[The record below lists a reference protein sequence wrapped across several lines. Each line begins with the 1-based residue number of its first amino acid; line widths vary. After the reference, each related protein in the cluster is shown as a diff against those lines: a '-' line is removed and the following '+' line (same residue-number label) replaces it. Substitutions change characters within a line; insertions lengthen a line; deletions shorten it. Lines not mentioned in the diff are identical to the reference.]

1 MTPSEKAEQLLSQLT
16 IEEKVAM
23 LHQWAPAVDRV
34 HLPSF
39 RTGSEVLH
47 GVAWLGEATVFPQP
61 VGLAATWDPGLAER
75 VGSAVADELLAK
87 HGADPSI
94 SLNVWAPVVD
104 PLRHPLWGRN
114 EEGFSEDPHL
124 TADLATGYAQGL
136 RGRGPGWRTVPTL
149 KHLLAYNVETDR
161 DVRSMQ
167 VRDRVLHEYELPAFA
182 GPLRAGVAGA
192 VMPAYNLVNGRPAH
206 TSGELIDAV
215 RAFAEEEVLV
225 VSDAGAPTNLVR
237 SQGRYPDAATAHAA
251 ALRGGIDSFTDND
264 RDAGP
269 TIEAVHTALRSGL
282 VTEADVDRA
291 VRRLLIT
298 RARVDL
304 LEADPPTTAPS
315 PSAKPDLDALLTAHT
330 DLAREAARRSVVLLV
345 NDGVLPRSAPPRSVC
360 VVGPLAD
367 RVLPDW
373 YAGEPRHTAS
383 IAEAAAQRWPDAE
396 VTTVDGADHVLLHI
410 PDGRV
415 LADAAGVA
423 VRPVASDAELSSTLA
438 VTDWG
443 WGVTTIADLESGK
456 LWSVDDRGVVS
467 ASADRPHGWVVQQTF
482 RIRRYDDGSCAL
494 RHVASGRWLRLDAAD
509 RLVTAAPEENEALR
523 LRLRTVQAGTAA
535 VATAA
540 ATSDLV
546 ICALGNDPHLLGRE
560 TEDRPSL
567 ELPPS
572 QQEIWRAARSERP
585 EAVLA
590 LLSSYPYT
598 FDLDA
603 RAVLWSSHSQAVGL
617 GLIDV
622 IAGDAEPSGRLPQTW
637 WRSTADA
644 GALTDYDIVAG
655 RSTYWYNDAEP
666 LFAFGHGL
674 TYTSVQYRSLEIV
687 AVEESGVRVAVTVA
701 NDGDRPATE
710 VVQVYTDAPDH
721 RVPFPRRLGG
731 YARVPMQP
739 GEHARVEITV
749 PRDRFSFWDTA
760 RGTLTVDPGRYLLSA
775 GPNAA
780 DTPLHAEVELA
791 GEAPLPHRLPLRA
804 SAFDDLAHVTL
815 IAETLEHGTAVSG
828 PGWVSFDDVDGLA
841 QPFSARIARTGP
853 GTSRVELQSRSDAGW
868 RTFATATPPTDPAS
882 DRPAAP
888 GSTAAWFD
896 VPVVPIAAAPP
907 SRTALRVQLVG
918 EVGLAEIRPR

>member
-1 MTPSEKAEQLLSQLT
+1 MTPAAKADLLLSQLT
-16 IEEKVAM
+16 LDEKVAM
-23 LHQWAPAVDRV
+23 LHQWSPAIERV
-34 HLPSF
+34 HLPTF

-61 VGLAATWDPGLAER
+61 VGLAATWDPALAER
-75 VGSAVADELLAK
+75 IGSAVVDELLAK
-87 HGADPSI
+87 HAVDPSI

-206 TSGELIDAV
+206 TSRDLIEAV
-215 RAFAEEEVLV
+215 RSFADGEILV

-237 SQGRYPDAATAHAA
+237 SQGCYPDAAAAHAA
-251 ALRGGIDSFTDND
+251 ALQAGIDSFTDND

-269 TIEAVHTALRSGL
+269 TIDAVRIALRDGL

-291 VRRLLIT
+291 VKRLFIT

-304 LEADPPTTAPS
+304 LEADPPS
-315 PSAKPDLDALLTAHT
+315 VKPDLDSLLTAHA

-360 VVGPLAD
+360 VVGPLAE

-396 VTTVDGADHVLLHI
+396 ITTLDGADHVLLQV

-415 LADAAGVA
+415 LTDAEGVA
-423 VRPVASDAELSSTLA
+423 VRPVPSDAEVPSTLA
-438 VTDWG
+438 ITDWG
-443 WGVTTIADLESGK
+443 WGLTTIADRESGK

-509 RLVTAAPEENEALR
+509 RLVAAAPEEDEALR
-523 LRLRTVQAGTAA
+523 LRVHTVQAGTAA

-540 ATSDLV
+540 AASDLV

-572 QQEIWRAARSERP
+572 QQELWFAARREQP
-585 EAVLA
+585 DAVLT
-590 LLSSYPYT
+590 LVSSYPYA

-603 RAVLWSSHSQAVGL
+603 RAVLWSGHSQAVGL

-637 WRSTADA
+637 WRSTSDA

-687 AVEESGVRVAVTVA
+687 ALEESGVRVVVVVS
-701 NDGDRPATE
+701 NGGDRPATE
-710 VVQVYTDAPDH
+710 VVQVYTDALDH

-731 YARVPMQP
+731 YARVPIQP
-739 GEHARVEITV
+739 GEHARVEVTV
-749 PRDRFSFWDTA
+749 PRDRFAFWDTA

-775 GPNAA
+775 GPSAA
-780 DTPLHAEVELA
+780 DTPLHAEVDLA
-791 GEAPLPHRLPLRA
+791 GEAPLPHRVPLRA
-804 SAFDDLAHVTL
+804 SAFDDLAHVQL
-815 IAETLEHGTAVSG
+815 IVETLERGTAVSG
-828 PGWVSFDDVDGLA
+828 PGWVSFADVEGLA
-841 QPFSARIARTGP
+841 QPLVARVARTGP

-868 RTFATATPPTDPAS
+868 RTFATATLPTDPAA
-882 DRPAAP
+882 DR
-888 GSTAAWFD
+888 
-896 VPVVPIAAAPP
+896 
-907 SRTALRVQLVG
+907 
-918 EVGLAEIRPR
+918 